1 MPCCQKINSTNTMK
15 HFILITLFLFTL
27 ISANAEEQ
35 QKFSPEKFQADLE
48 QFITQEASLT
58 ADEAAKFFP
67 IYREMQSKQRAVY
80 KQMKDLGKNKPTDE
94 KACRK
99 AVEKRDELELEQKRI
114 CQSYHV
120 KFFEVLPASKVYDVI
135 RAENRFHRRALRG
148 NWEHKKK

>member
-1 MPCCQKINSTNTMK
+1 MK
-15 HFILITLFLFTL
+15 QIILITLFLFSLT
-27 ISANAEEQ
+27 SASAEEQ

-67 IYREMQSKQRAVY
+67 LYREMQSKQRVIY
-80 KQMKDLGKNKPTDE
+80 KQMKELGKNKPADE

-114 CQSYHV
+114 CQSYHQ
-120 KFFEVLPASKVYDVI
+120 KFFNVLSASKVYDVI
-135 RAENRFHRRALRG
+135 KAENRFHRKAIRH
-148 NWEHKKK
+148 WEQHKKK